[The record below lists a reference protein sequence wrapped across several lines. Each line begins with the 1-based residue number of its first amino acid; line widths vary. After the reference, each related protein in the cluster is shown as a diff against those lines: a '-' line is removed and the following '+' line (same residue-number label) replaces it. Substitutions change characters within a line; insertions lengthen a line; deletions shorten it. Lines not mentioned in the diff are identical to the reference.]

1 MYEVLKNWKVVLLSL
16 GGATTFWF
24 FNALNKDYNAVINYP
39 IEFQFARDSV
49 VVVDALPNTVTIDV
63 SSGGWN
69 LIRKTLFFNV
79 TPIQI
84 ELENPTEISYYT
96 RSALFPLVI
105 DQLEELQINYLVT
118 DTLYINIDKKKT
130 KKMAVKI
137 DSLTIPFQENYRL
150 TSPIQIIP
158 DSIEITGAQSF
169 LDTLGQT
176 YYLTFETKEIDDPY
190 DRNLEVLFP
199 ERSQATSNPKEVRV
213 AFEVERFERMQ
224 VTVDVEP
231 LNFPNDSSVYLSQN
245 QVEVFFT
252 VPESKKKKIDASDFA
267 ITADRAMLKRK
278 DSTVLAMLMYYPEG
292 AVEVQLEP
300 EHIQVN
306 YAKK

>member
-1 MYEVLKNWKVVLLSL
+1 MYRVLKNWKVVLLSL

-49 VVVDALPNTVTIDV
+49 VILDPLPSSVTIDV

-130 KKMAVKI
+130 KKFLAKI
-137 DSLTIPFQENYRL
+137 DSLKIPLKDSYRL
-150 TSPIQIIP
+150 TSSIQITP
-158 DSIEITGAQSF
+158 DTIELTGAQSF
-169 LDTLGQT
+169 LDTLGQY
-176 YYLTFETKEIDDPY
+176 YYLSFDTKEIDDSF
-190 DRNLEVLFP
+190 D
-199 ERSQATSNPKEVRV
+199 KKI
-213 AFEVERFERMQ
+213 EVEGARTSTTYISAR
-224 VTVDVEP
+224 
-231 LNFPNDSSVYLSQN
+231 
-245 QVEVFFT
+245 
-252 VPESKKKKIDASDFA
+252 K
-267 ITADRAMLKRK
+267 TAV
-278 DSTVLAMLMYYPEG
+278 SF
-292 AVEVQLEP
+292 
-300 EHIQVN
+300 
-306 YAKK
+306 